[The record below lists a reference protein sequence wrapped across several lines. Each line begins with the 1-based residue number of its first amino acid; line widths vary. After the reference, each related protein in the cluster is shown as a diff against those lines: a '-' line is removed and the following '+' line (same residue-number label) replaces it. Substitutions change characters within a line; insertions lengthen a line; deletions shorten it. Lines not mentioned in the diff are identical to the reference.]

1 MGEGQVALITGGASG
16 IGRALA
22 DTLAARGVTVVLA
35 DLQLALAESAAAEI
49 RSRGQSALAL
59 ALDVRDRAAFAR
71 AVQATT
77 SRYGRI
83 DYFFN
88 NAGILVG
95 GPVERYEASDWSDV
109 LDVNLMGVVNGIQ
122 AVYPVMIS
130 QGFGHII
137 NTASMAGLLP
147 AASMV
152 SYTASKHAVVG
163 LSKALRIEAKRHGVR
178 VSVLCPGF
186 IRTPILT
193 GGKFGRMR
201 IPGFTEARGTAL
213 FDRIYPMDA
222 AKFAVGAVAAVERN
236 EPIIVLPHVWKLFW
250 AIERISPRLNLAIWS
265 FTYERLMREMD
276 SWVETGDKASAHG
289 NGQSAARGNVRLS

>member
-16 IGRALA
+16 IGRALGEA
-22 DTLAARGVTVVLA
+22 LAARGVTVVLA
-35 DLQLALAESAAAEI
+35 DIQLAAAETAAAEI
-49 RSRGQSALAL
+49 RGRGQSALAI
-59 ALDVRDRAAFAR
+59 ALDVRDKAAFAR

-95 GPVERYEASDWSDV
+95 GPAERYEPNDWYDV
-109 LDVNLMGVVNGIQ
+109 IDVNVTGVINGVQ
-122 AVYPVMIS
+122 AVYPVMIA

-137 NTASMAGLLP
+137 NTASMAGILP

-152 SYTASKHAVVG
+152 SYCTSKHAVVG
-163 LSKALRIEAKRHGVR
+163 LSKSLRVEAKRHGVR
-178 VSVLCPGF
+178 VSALCPGF

-201 IPGFTEARGTAL
+201 IPGFSDERMMAM
-213 FDRIYPMDA
+213 FDRIHPMDPK
-222 AKFAVGAVAAVERN
+222 KFAEAALPAIERN
-236 EPIIVLPHVWKLFW
+236 EPIIVLPHEWKLAW
-250 AIERISPRLNLAIWS
+250 ALERISPRVNMALWGLI
-265 FTYERLMREMD
+265 YGRMMKEMD
-276 SWVETGDKASAHG
+276 SWVESPATKNAGG
-289 NGQSAARGNVRLS
+289 NGKTVRGNVGLS